1 MVFVACFIYRF
12 WYEFDIVDIVLL
24 QQPPT
29 KRICLGGRGRE
40 WAAES
45 LKLLETMS
53 EVNDAKMFLE
63 PMDPLKYAV
72 SIDHRHCCHS
82 WRVGSE

>member
-1 MVFVACFIYRF
+1 M
-12 WYEFDIVDIVLL
+12 
-24 QQPPT
+24 
-29 KRICLGGRGRE
+29 CLGGRGRE

-53 EVNDAKMFLE
+53 ELKDAKIFLE

-72 SIDHRHCCHS
+72 SMNITLLSLPVKCPSHRHHTFEPIS
-82 WRVGSE
+82 SNLLTKWSHGQQG

>member
-1 MVFVACFIYRF
+1 MK
-12 WYEFDIVDIVLL
+12 FDVW
-24 QQPPT
+24 QQTYHLFTLHFCHRLFATVYQQVPG

-45 LKLLETMS
+45 LKLLESMS
-53 EVNDAKMFLE
+53 ELKDAKMFLE

-72 SIDHRHCCHS
+72 C
-82 WRVGSE
+82 VNAQ